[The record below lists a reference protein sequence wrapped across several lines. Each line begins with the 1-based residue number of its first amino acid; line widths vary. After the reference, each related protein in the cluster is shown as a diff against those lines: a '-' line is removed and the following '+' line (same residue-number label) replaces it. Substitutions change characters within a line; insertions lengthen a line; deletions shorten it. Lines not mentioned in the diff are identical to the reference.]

1 MGSTPLVNIGMPV
14 YNEELHLEDA
24 LRSLLSQSFKDF
36 ELIISDNASTDR
48 TGAICLTYAAKDPRV
63 RYSRMKTN
71 VGAIANANHLVQ
83 LGNAP
88 YFFFASGHDIRHESF
103 IARCIEILEH
113 DTSVVL
119 CYPATRWLEPDGHL
133 GDVMSGQPDTRGQS
147 QASRF
152 RTVLWGLGSYA
163 YPIYG
168 ILRTD
173 ALKKTSPMRIAVGP
187 DVVLLHELA
196 LLGAFA
202 AVPEPL
208 LYMRRLS
215 DFGSWDH
222 YLVKAIGPG
231 GEKSSA
237 WYLYSEIIYEHLRIV
252 AKHTKNPMLALSL
265 IFCLLTKYRW
275 ILQGLRRRPKRHA
288 D

>member
-1 MGSTPLVNIGMPV
+1 MKNGTLNKHCSRSYPNPLRI
-14 YNEELHLEDA
+14 
-24 LRSLLSQSFKDF
+24 F

-48 TGAICLTYAAKDPRV
+48 TGEICLTFAAKDPRV

-83 LGNAP
+83 LANAP

-152 RTVLWGLGSYA
+152 RTVLWGL
-163 YPIYG
+163 
-168 ILRTD
+168 
-173 ALKKTSPMRIAVGP
+173 
-187 DVVLLHELA
+187 
-196 LLGAFA
+196 
-202 AVPEPL
+202 
-208 LYMRRLS
+208 LS
-215 DFGSWDH
+215 GKSNWARWGKE
-222 YLVKAIGPG
+222 YSLVF
-231 GEKSSA
+231 
-237 WYLYSEIIYEHLRIV
+237 V
-252 AKHTKNPMLALSL
+252 
-265 IFCLLTKYRW
+265 
-275 ILQGLRRRPKRHA
+275 Q
-288 D
+288 

>member
-1 MGSTPLVNIGMPV
+1 MDSTPLVSIGMPV

-48 TGAICLTYAAKDPRV
+48 TGEICLTYAAKDPRV

-71 VGAIANANHLVQ
+71 VGSIANSNHLVQ
-83 LGNAP
+83 LANAP

-119 CYPATRWLEPDGHL
+119 CYPATRSLEPDGHL
-133 GDVMSGQPDTRGQS
+133 GDVMSGQVDTRGMS

-152 RTVLWGLGSYA
+152 RSVLWGLGSYA

-168 ILRTD
+168 IMRTD
-173 ALKKTSPMRIAVGP
+173 VLKKTGLARGPIGP
-187 DVVLLHELA
+187 DIVLLHELA
-196 LLGAFA
+196 LLGTFA

-208 LYMRRLS
+208 LYTRRLA
-215 DFGSWDH
+215 DFGSWNH
-222 YLVKAIGPG
+222 YLVKTIGPG
-231 GEKSSA
+231 GKKRSA
-237 WYLYSEIIYEHLRIV
+237 WYLYGRMIYENLKTV

-265 IFCLLTKYRW
+265 ILCLLTRYRW
-275 ILQGLRRRPKRHA
+275 VLQTLRQGF
-288 D
+288 